1 MPKIMFKN
9 TTEIKTKS
17 NNALSLTKPIEKAKI
32 TVDPIMLQRI
42 LRKKRSQKYMEAMK
56 SLDAGGHVHN
66 QEKVNELIN
75 VIREEFP
82 EVELIDS
89 GVLIGILA
97 KCYLG
102 FPYEVHTLNFT
113 LSSII
118 EHYKRGQTL
127 PDGMEKARGIAVRG
141 MYEYIEV
148 YKDYCCA
155 VSSDGTVSII

>member
-82 EVELIDS
+82 EVELIDK
-89 GVLIGILA
+89 GMLIGILA

-127 PDGMEKARGIAVRG
+127 PDGMEKARGIAVR
-141 MYEYIEV
+141 
-148 YKDYCCA
+148 
-155 VSSDGTVSII
+155 SI

>member
-82 EVELIDS
+82 EVELIDK
-89 GVLIGILA
+89 GMLIGILA

-155 VSSDGTVSII
+155 VSSDGTVSMI